1 MVMTISGHIGEHWKN
16 VPFRPRGGYV
26 VGVDP
31 GQSVDPTAIAVLD
44 WQRCATD
51 TWRVAANGSNVR
63 YQQSTDSFRVRHLE
77 RLPLGMNY
85 IAVAEHIRQ
94 MLQRSPL
101 NQNCVEV
108 VVDTTRVGRAV
119 ADIMQRERIPMT
131 RITITAGTETT
142 HNGDDWH
149 VPKIALVSALDARLN
164 TGELKIAEALSESP
178 ALREELKEFRRH
190 VSDAGRST
198 YAARAGAHDDLVLA
212 VAMTVFWATRPSEG
226 EHSCGFVMGMA

>member
-1 MVMTISGHIGEHWKN
+1 
-16 VPFRPRGGYV
+16 
-26 VGVDP
+26 
-31 GQSVDPTAIAVLD
+31 
-44 WQRCATD
+44 
-51 TWRVAANGSNVR
+51 
-63 YQQSTDSFRVRHLE
+63 
-77 RLPLGMNY
+77 MNY

-108 VVDTTRVGRAV
+108 VVDTTGVGRAV